1 MRWLYGITNLVDMSS
16 YKLWELVMDRES
28 WHAAIHGVAKSQTW
42 LRDWTEVN
50 EDNGNLLQN
59 VLCMHCCIQ
68 CSHFIIEDERKKQ
81 YFGIL
86 CFIISRKVEMQLKW
100 KKKKKCALYAEGA
113 VTDLIETLYVSKWFE
128 KFCPG
133 DFSLND
139 NPWWGRPVEYE
150 SDQIK
155 TLIEKKQ
162 HYTIWEIANILE
174 ISKSNMVNHLLSLVM
189 LSILLFGF
197 HVS

>member
-1 MRWLYGITNLVDMSS
+1 MWELEYKKSIKTIRIEGRRRRWQRMRWLYGITNLVDMSS
-16 YKLWELVMDRES
+16 CKLWELVMDRES

-100 KKKKKCALYAEGA
+100 KKKKSVHCMQKVLWLTLLKHCMFQS
-113 VTDLIETLYVSKWFE
+113 DLKNFV
-128 KFCPG
+128 
-133 DFSLND
+133 
-139 NPWWGRPVEYE
+139 
-150 SDQIK
+150 
-155 TLIEKKQ
+155 
-162 HYTIWEIANILE
+162 LE
-174 ISKSNMVNHLLSLVM
+174 ISHWMIIHGEVDQLNMRMIKSRH
-189 LSILLFGF
+189 
-197 HVS
+197 

>member
-1 MRWLYGITNLVDMSS
+1 MRWLYGITNLVDMSL

-28 WHAAIHGVAKSQTW
+28 WHAAIHGVAKSQTR

-50 EDNGNLLQN
+50 EDNGNLLQK
-59 VLCMHCCIQ
+59 VLCMHYCIQ
-68 CSHFIIEDERKKQ
+68 CSHFIIEDERKSN
-81 YFGIL
+81 IL
-86 CFIISRKVEMQLKW
+86 AYYALLFQERLKCNW
-100 KKKKKCALYAEGA
+100 KKKKKCALYAESA

-139 NPWWGRPVEYE
+139 NPWWGTPVEDE
-150 SDQIK
+150 SDQVK
-155 TLIEKKQ
+155 TLIEKNQ
-162 HYTIWEIANILE
+162 HCTIWEIANILE
-174 ISKSNMVNHLLSLVM
+174 ISTSSMVNHLLSLVM